1 MKALNVRG
9 FSAVI
14 FDMDGVLLDTERL
27 YTEATQQVVGTWG
40 KVFDWSL
47 KCEMMGK
54 EPLAS
59 AQLLVE
65 KLGLPISA
73 EEYLART
80 KPLLERSFT
89 TCQELAGASQV
100 VRRLTEA
107 RVPLA
112 VATSSARR
120 TFELK
125 TRHHAFFR
133 HFDVIVCGD
142 DPRIA
147 AFKPAPDIFL
157 LAARELRCAPE
168 RCLVFED
175 SIAGVEAAR
184 RAGMAVV
191 ALPDPNNDL
200 SRFAAADA
208 RLTAWSEL
216 DLEELVQRYEPL

>member
-1 MKALNVRG
+1 MNALSVRSY
-9 FSAVI
+9 SAVI

-27 YTEATQQVVGTWG
+27 YTEATQQVVGAWG

-59 AQLLVE
+59 AALLVQR
-65 KLGLPISA
+65 LGLPISP

-80 KPLLERSFT
+80 KPLLEQSFT

-100 VRRLTEA
+100 VARLAKA

-125 TRHHAFFR
+125 TKHHDFFR
-133 HFDVIVCGD
+133 LFDVIVCGD
-142 DPRIA
+142 DPRIG

-157 LAARELRCAPE
+157 LAARELACAPE

-184 RAGMAVV
+184 RAGMVVV
-191 ALPDPNNDL
+191 ALPDPNNDA
-200 SRFAAADA
+200 SRFTAADA
-208 RLTAWSEL
+208 HLTTWSEL
-216 DLEELVQRYEPL
+216 ELDELLLGYQPL